1 MKLSTCPGL
10 HPKYSGVFAGISV
23 AELLAVTTAVESMVT
38 QSASD
43 EPGPNNRAARIG
55 VFARS

>member
-23 AELLAVTTAVESMVT
+23 AVTTAVESMVT